1 LSEKAKIQK
10 QMKIAE
16 LKRKVLWEEIDTARC
31 EVDNKKETLIDDV
44 EKHLGKKLA
53 NRNYLR

>member
-1 LSEKAKIQK
+1 
-10 QMKIAE
+10 MKIVGS
-16 LKRKVLWEEIDTARC
+16 KRKTLWEEIDTARC
-31 EVDNKKETLIDDV
+31 EVDNKKKTLIDDV

>member
-1 LSEKAKIQK
+1 LLEKVKIQK
-10 QMKIAE
+10 QMKIVKS
-16 LKRKVLWEEIDTARC
+16 KREALWEEIDTTRC